1 MKGGHTMLK
10 KMASLT
16 LGLLLLNSSFN
27 NSFLAES
34 YHLPSNSFK
43 TSNNRS
49 LVLKKWFKN
58 KPPSN
63 YKGKKRINYYPQ
75 NNGFIGVYL

>member
-1 MKGGHTMLK
+1 MFK
-10 KMASLT
+10 KMVTLT
-16 LGLLLLNSSFN
+16 LSLLLLNSRFN
-27 NSFLAES
+27 NFFLAES
-34 YHLPSNSFK
+34 YHLSNTSFE

-75 NNGFIGVYL
+75 NNGYIGVYL